1 MELIIG
7 GAFQGKLAYA
17 CKTYGLK
24 NSDICECSVEK
35 EPDLSKRCIYRFERY
50 VLWCMRNG
58 KEPQLSFEE
67 GKIIIMDDIFCG
79 VVPAEPET
87 RAWREKSG
95 RTMSAL
101 ASQAKTVTRLFCGI
115 PKRIK
120 G

>member
-1 MELIIG
+1 MDLIIG

-17 CKTYGLK
+17 TRTYKLKTK
-24 NSDICECSVEK
+24 DICECSISK
-35 EPDLSKRCIYRFERY
+35 EPDFSKKCIYRYERY

-58 KEPQLSFEE
+58 TEPKTVFDDD
-67 GKIIIMDDIFCG
+67 KVIIMDDIFCG
-79 VVPAEPET
+79 VVPVEPET

-101 ASQAKTVTRLFCGI
+101 ASEANSVTRLFCGI

-120 G
+120 

>member
-1 MELIIG
+1 MELVIG

-17 CKTYGLK
+17 TKKYGLK
-24 NSDICECSVEK
+24 AADICECSVNK
-35 EPDLSKRCIYRFERY
+35 EPDFSKKCIYRFERY

-58 KEPQLSFEE
+58 RDPVTSFEDD
-67 GKIIIMDDIFCG
+67 KVIIMDDIFCG

-87 RAWREKSG
+87 RAWREASG
-95 RTMSAL
+95 RTMA
-101 ASQAKTVTRLFCGI
+101 AIAQNADTVTRLFCGI